1 VWGRAPSPVRAEQ
14 GSAGAVTMKKP
25 MSKSVRGGGAR
36 KSSPPSLQSDL
47 EVGGRV
53 RVIDIP
59 EDTKDLEADLVSSEA
74 S

>member
-1 VWGRAPSPVRAEQ
+1 
-14 GSAGAVTMKKP
+14 MKKP
-25 MSKSVRGGGAR
+25 MSKSVRGGGGR
-36 KSSPPSLQSDL
+36 QNSPTYLKSDF
-47 EVGGRV
+47 EVGDRV

>member
-1 VWGRAPSPVRAEQ
+1 
-14 GSAGAVTMKKP
+14 MKKP
-25 MSKSVRGGGAR
+25 MSKSVRGGDVR
-36 KSSPPSLQSDL
+36 KGHPTSPKSGL
-47 EVGGRV
+47 EVGDRV

>member
-1 VWGRAPSPVRAEQ
+1 
-14 GSAGAVTMKKP
+14 MKKP

-36 KSSPPSLQSDL
+36 KSSPTYLKSDF
-47 EVGGRV
+47 EVGDRV

>member
-1 VWGRAPSPVRAEQ
+1 
-14 GSAGAVTMKKP
+14 MKKP
-25 MSKSVRGGGAR
+25 MSRLFGGGAAR
-36 KSSPPSLQSDL
+36 KSSPTYLKSDF
-47 EVGGRV
+47 EVGDRV